1 MVPEISAFTGTF
13 FNTCVTTVGDE
24 IEILRFVYLTKF
36 QNDSIND
43 KILYFCNAIR
53 STKAN
58 PYIF

>member
-1 MVPEISAFTGTF
+1 MVPEISAFTGTV
-13 FNTCVTTVGDE
+13 FNTCVTTGDDE
-24 IEILRFVYLTKF
+24 IEIFRFVYFTKF

-53 STKAN
+53 STQAN